1 MLDAIGNDAYNGVD
15 LFEGTTPTTA
25 PSEPS
30 HGPLSGTDPRD
41 AGVDI
46 TKLPNFGVW
55 KKVGGE
61 LMAINY
67 SIKVRPRD
75 NIDRVIKRF
84 IKKTKKLGII
94 DEVKERQRYEKPSDK
109 KRREKKMA
117 IRRRKK
123 NEAKQRK

>member
-1 MLDAIGNDAYNGVD
+1 
-15 LFEGTTPTTA
+15 
-25 PSEPS
+25 
-30 HGPLSGTDPRD
+30 
-41 AGVDI
+41 
-46 TKLPNFGVW
+46 
-55 KKVGGE
+55 
-61 LMAINY
+61 MAVNY

-94 DEVKERQRYEKPSDK
+94 DEVKERQRYTKPSDK
-109 KRREKKMA
+109 KRMARKQA